1 MVGYEENLESSNLI
15 LRPFPWFRWFNFLCE
30 IDLQRVIY
38 LFIAF
43 FSTEWLEE
51 MDEDERMEFEGNTAT
66 ITYYLRW

>member
-15 LRPFPWFRWFNFLCE
+15 LRPFPWFRWFHFYGNRLTTR
-30 IDLQRVIY
+30 DLSIY
-38 LFIAF
+38 AF

>member
-1 MVGYEENLESSNLI
+1 M
-15 LRPFPWFRWFNFLCE
+15 E